1 MPGFDEVMREVER
14 DIEAREKL
22 LRRFVDDP
30 GVNDIWDDPLYR
42 RERVELGSLISGFI
56 AGLAVGCLITF
67 GTLVL
72 Q

>member
-1 MPGFDEVMREVER
+1 MRE
-14 DIEAREKL
+14 DFEAEH
-22 LRRFVDDP
+22 
-30 GVNDIWDDPLYR
+30 IWDDEMGR